1 MPRRFALLLVF
12 AIIISACGTS
22 TTPAPTLPASAQTTP
37 ETPSAPATNDP
48 TPAPSDTADAT
59 AESAYLHPAVPSF
72 LRGLAVGLPLTNDPA
87 AATRLIQPTA
97 APDAPSTWVYAL
109 VAPFPTLTDSLDFSD
124 LQALWSGTPPNA
136 LNGLGLVMDDSTQA
150 AMTAL
155 LGPPAPG
162 VVRSVPANQVLPTTW
177 EAQPGLWAVV
187 PFESLV
193 PQWKVIALDGQSPI
207 HKDFDPA
214 TYPLK
219 LGFTAQGF
227 TLPASNRDPAKLT
240 TLLMTGVTALVRA
253 TAYKMEQKGL
263 TYPAQDV
270 GDLMRAADILHISNE
285 VPFAKDCPYPNPS
298 QTRLI
303 FCSDPRYI
311 ELLESIGTDVVE
323 LTGNH
328 FADWGTAA
336 TLMTMDMYDERGWPY
351 YGGGRNLSD
360 ARKTVI
366 LEHNGNRIGFVGCN
380 PVGPDFAWATAT
392 RPGAAACEDLDWMTA
407 AVADLKSQG
416 VLPIATFQHFEY
428 YTPEPRPNQV
438 RDFRAMADAGAVIV
452 SGSQAH
458 SPQAME
464 FYDGAFIHY
473 GLGNLFFDQM
483 HTDKDT
489 RKEFADRYVI
499 YDGRV
504 ISIEIFTFMLEEYAR
519 PRFMTPTERTD
530 LLNTIWSYTD
540 WRFLP

>member
-1 MPRRFALLLVF
+1 PANTPTPV
-12 AIIISACGTS
+12 SASPT
-22 TTPAPTLPASAQTTP
+22 APTP
-37 ETPSAPATNDP
+37 
-48 TPAPSDTADAT
+48 
-59 AESAYLHPAVPSF
+59 ESAYLHPAVPDF
-72 LRGLAVGLPLTNDPA
+72 LRGLAVGLPLTDDPTQA
-87 AATRLIQPTA
+87 ARLIQPA
-97 APDAPSTWVYAL
+97 AASDAQSTWVYAL
-109 VAPFPTLTDSLDFSD
+109 VAPFPTLIDSITLTD
-124 LQALWSGTPPNA
+124 LQALWAGDPSGP

-150 AMTAL
+150 AMTLL
-155 LGPPAPG
+155 LGPPASG
-162 VVRSVPANQVLPTTW
+162 VVRAAPADQVLSTAW
-177 EAQPGLWAVV
+177 AAQPGLWAIV
-187 PFESLV
+187 PFEALV
-193 PQWKVIALDGQSPI
+193 PQWKVIALDDQSPI
-207 HKDFDPA
+207 HKDFDLTA
-214 TYPLK
+214 YPLK

-227 TLPASNRDPAKLT
+227 TLPASNRDPNKLT

-270 GDLMRAADILHISNE
+270 GDLMRNADILHISNE
-285 VPFAKDCPYPNPS
+285 IPFAKDCPTPDPY

-311 ELLESIGTDVVE
+311 ELMEYIGTDVVE

-351 YGGGRNLSD
+351 YGGGRNLKD
-360 ARKTVI
+360 AHQPAI
-366 LEHNGNRIGFVGCN
+366 MEHNGNRIGFVGCN
-380 PVGPDFAWATAT
+380 PVGPDFAWATET
-392 RPGAAACEDLDWMTA
+392 RPGAAACEDLAWMRV
-407 AVADLKSQG
+407 AVGNLKAQG
-416 VLPIATFQHFEY
+416 ILPVATFQHFEY

-438 RDFRAMADAGAVIV
+438 RDFRAMVEAGAAIV

-464 FYDGAFIHY
+464 FYNGTFIHY

-483 HTDKDT
+483 HTDRDT

-504 ISIEIFTFMLEEYAR
+504 ISVEIFTFMLEDYAR
-519 PRFMTPTERTD
+519 PRFMTPGERAD
-530 LLNTIWSYTD
+530 LLSYIWSYTN
-540 WRFLP
+540 WSILP